1 MLNEE
6 TKRKLLE
13 MRLSSMAKEFDTQLE
28 DPKYAQ
34 LSFEE
39 RFGMLVDAEH
49 LTRKNNHLKRLMRN
63 ADFSYPNA
71 CMEDISYLPDRN
83 LDADLL
89 LRLGT
94 CKYISDFRNV
104 VVQGATGSGKTYIAT
119 ALGVAAIRQFY
130 QVKYIRLPDLL
141 CDLQTARAMGT
152 FRTVVNNYAKIRV
165 LILDEWLLYPL
176 SEEESRDLLEI
187 AERRYHTATTIL
199 CSQFTVSGWF
209 DKIPNPLLADAVC
222 DRIAHDAYTVTLGG
236 KESMRKLMGIPQDEK

>member
-1 MLNEE
+1 MKDNP
-6 TKRKLLE
+6 
-13 MRLSSMAKEFDTQLE
+13 RLI
-28 DPKYAQ
+28 
-34 LSFEE
+34 
-39 RFGMLVDAEH
+39 
-49 LTRKNNHLKRLMRN
+49 
-63 ADFSYPNA
+63 SYPNA

-141 CDLQTARAMGT
+141 CDLQTARAMET